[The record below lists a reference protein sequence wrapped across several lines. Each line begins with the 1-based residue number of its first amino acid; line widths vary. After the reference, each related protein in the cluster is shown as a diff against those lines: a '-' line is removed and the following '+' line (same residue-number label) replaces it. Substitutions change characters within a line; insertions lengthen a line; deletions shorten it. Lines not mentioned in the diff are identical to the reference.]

1 MRGHDPRAENL
12 NDDWIAK
19 TQLLVPTSSH
29 QILRLKVQPHSDRLH
44 VQLASLPL
52 YNTSYEVGG
61 GSALE
66 NGPPPIPAGSS
77 KARLIASS
85 VLSADPD
92 RLPPSWETG
101 PLVQHH
107 NLRYSCRSN
116 ICSFGRPAHFSMCMG
131 CPETCFL
138 ALNKSEYCF
147 SCLGVIALC
156 GYGAKWEVRFIV
168 YSLQNR
174 YMIHGK
180 VCIVLPRLLPH
191 YV

>member
-92 RLPPSWETG
+92 RLPPS
-101 PLVQHH
+101 
-107 NLRYSCRSN
+107 
-116 ICSFGRPAHFSMCMG
+116 
-131 CPETCFL
+131 
-138 ALNKSEYCF
+138 
-147 SCLGVIALC
+147 
-156 GYGAKWEVRFIV
+156 
-168 YSLQNR
+168 
-174 YMIHGK
+174 
-180 VCIVLPRLLPH
+180 
-191 YV
+191 

>member
-1 MRGHDPRAENL
+1 MGSDHTADLWTTYFGQCPKPRARRRKSAMSQASKPSPGFQGQNATQSEWL
-12 NDDWIAK
+12 DWKQFNVLGLWWELIGFRVMDAR
-19 TQLLVPTSSH
+19 TCRPSSGH
-29 QILRLKVQPHSDRLH
+29 AVM
-44 VQLASLPL
+44 
-52 YNTSYEVGG
+52 
-61 GSALE
+61 
-66 NGPPPIPAGSS
+66 
-77 KARLIASS
+77 
-85 VLSADPD
+85 
-92 RLPPSWETG
+92 WETG

-131 CPETCFL
+131 CPETCFFL